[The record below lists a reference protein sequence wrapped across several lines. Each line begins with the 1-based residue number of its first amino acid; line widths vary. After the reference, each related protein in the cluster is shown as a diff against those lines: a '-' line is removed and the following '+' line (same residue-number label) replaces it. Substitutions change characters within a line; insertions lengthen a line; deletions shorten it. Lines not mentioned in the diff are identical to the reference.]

1 MTCQMYSSIFDLDM
15 DCRILSSTVFLR
27 CDFKSFEF
35 CIAFGVD
42 FSILVMVSHIIGS
55 LPGRL

>member
-1 MTCQMYSSIFDLDM
+1 M
-15 DCRILSSTVFLR
+15 DCHILSSTVFLR